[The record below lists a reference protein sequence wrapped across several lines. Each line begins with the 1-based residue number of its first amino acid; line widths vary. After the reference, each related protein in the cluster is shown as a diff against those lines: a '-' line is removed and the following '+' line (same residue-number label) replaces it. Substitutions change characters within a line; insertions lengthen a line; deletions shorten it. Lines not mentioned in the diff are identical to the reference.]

1 MLPYQTLEEA
11 ASALGRNLT
20 FAETLWF
27 NYSASKSDYV
37 LYLHNILFLFVI
49 FSVVPLPLVF
59 AEVLSWAG
67 LDRYKIQPKVRL
79 PFSDMLKCYKDVM
92 RMFILIVGPLQLVSY
107 PSVQVRISSFGFFE
121 FQYPILWNWV
131 LQNLKN
137 IEFANWVCWVL
148 KMLEFV
154 ELGLLGFETD

>member
-59 AEVLSWAG
+59 AEVLRWAG
-67 LDRYKIQPKVRL
+67 LDRYKIQPKG
-79 PFSDMLKCYKDVM
+79 D
-92 RMFILIVGPLQLVSY
+92 
-107 PSVQVRISSFGFFE
+107 
-121 FQYPILWNWV
+121 
-131 LQNLKN
+131 
-137 IEFANWVCWVL
+137 
-148 KMLEFV
+148 
-154 ELGLLGFETD
+154 